1 MLISWHQPQ
10 RRPKHHG
17 SAAMPGEEEGHV
29 SKQTGHLGS
38 AKIRA
43 LLQLSACSQGR
54 PQPKHPPACQP
65 SGERDGVGRDVSSAS
80 CDGSTVLT
88 QAEEVTARPAAPR
101 GWAFCSAPPAP
112 GTPLHHSHASSAC
125 GSGQTALSPQSK
137 RLLWPQCVHPN
148 GSI

>member
-1 MLISWHQPQ
+1 M
-10 RRPKHHG
+10 
-17 SAAMPGEEEGHV
+17 

-80 CDGSTVLT
+80 CDGSTVLM

-101 GWAFCSAPPAP
+101 GWAFSLLPQPLALHGTTATHPAP
-112 GTPLHHSHASSAC
+112 AGPAKQPC
-125 GSGQTALSPQSK
+125 RLSPKGCSGLNACTPTGPFSLS
-137 RLLWPQCVHPN
+137 LLIN
-148 GSI
+148 FN